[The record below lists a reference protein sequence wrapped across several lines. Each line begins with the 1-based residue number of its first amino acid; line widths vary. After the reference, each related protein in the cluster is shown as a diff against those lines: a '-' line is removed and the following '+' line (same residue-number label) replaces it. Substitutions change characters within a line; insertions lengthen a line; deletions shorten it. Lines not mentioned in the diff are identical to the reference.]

1 MLRFFRQIRQ
11 KLLTDNK
18 FSKYLLYAVG
28 EILLVVIGILIALQI
43 DTWNE
48 ERKFRAQQYGL
59 LKDLAADLEAN
70 LNELDSGRRLNSL
83 YLSEYRE
90 LAQAIQADRA
100 PSADIDKLCGHLSTW
115 HSPFFTRTA
124 YESLK
129 NKGLEIIENDRLK
142 QRIVALFEKDF
153 VYLSE
158 DYDKAEWGFATSVKT
173 QLINRYIHYKESKYI
188 SKTTAEEVGVY
199 PVDFE
204 RMKADQN
211 FINMLSELI
220 NLRSRGISWYTETIT
235 EINDILGT
243 IREELE
249 TLRP

>member
-1 MLRFFRQIRQ
+1 MPRFFNRIRKQ
-11 KLLTDNK
+11 LAKENK
-18 FSKYLLYAVG
+18 FFQYSKYAIG

-43 DTWNE
+43 NTWNE

-59 LKDLAADLEAN
+59 LKDLAADLKAN
-70 LNELDSGRRLNSL
+70 LDELNSGRRLNSL
-83 YLSEYRE
+83 YLNEYRE
-90 LAQAIQADRA
+90 LAQAIQADRP
-100 PSADIDKLCGHLSTW
+100 PSEDIDKLCGHLSNW

-129 NKGLEIIENDRLK
+129 NKGLEIIENDSLK
-142 QRIVALFEKDF
+142 QKIVALFEKDF

-158 DYDKAEWGFATSVKT
+158 DYDKAEWDFASSVKT

-188 SKTTAEEVGVY
+188 SKTAAEEVGVY

-220 NLRSRGISWYTETIT
+220 NLRSRGIRVYTETIS
-235 EINDILGT
+235 EINDILG
-243 IREELE
+243 IIEEELE